1 MTPEPGASLSERLH
15 EAVESLALLQ
25 HALERIAE
33 KDEER
38 AQLSKTVAA
47 RTAAVVDELR
57 SDVGLLRRGRGR
69 PLAKIPPIFRQEVLR
84 LQDEEG
90 WGRPRIAAAMRV
102 SEAKVRRVLEEE
114 RGKTGEKASARR
126 ARS

>member
-57 SDVGLLRRGRGR
+57 SNVGLLPRGRGR

-84 LQDEEG
+84 LHDEEG

-114 RGKTGEKASARR
+114 RGKAGEKASARR